1 MDKFDIIDDVLDFA
15 IEREV
20 EAQGIYLELAE
31 MMERPAMKR
40 VFESFAD
47 EELKHKEKLEAMK
60 NKRELKT
67 GETATDLK
75 IGDCLLDVE
84 PAGDMDYKD
93 ALILAMNRERA
104 SFRLYTDLAEDVENE
119 NQREAFRVLTKEE
132 ARHKLFFET
141 EYNDVVLKED

>member
-20 EAQGIYLELAE
+20 EAWGFYLELAE

-47 EELKHKEKLEAMK
+47 EELKHKEALEAMK
-60 NKRELKT
+60 NTQVLKT
-67 GETATDLK
+67 AETATDLK
-75 IGDCLLDVE
+75 IADYLLDVE

-104 SFRLYTDLAEDVENE
+104 SFRLYTDLAGDVENE
-119 NQREAFRVLTKEE
+119 SQKEVLLVLAKEE

-141 EYNDVVLKED
+141 EYDEVVLKED